1 MAKGGPQV
9 RYGRI
14 VWADILDRN
23 DHVKRRPAIILTPTS
38 EFKDDVPIVVVAV
51 TTTYPDPAPDDHVE
65 LPWHNSKHPVTRLS
79 QRSAAVVS
87 WLNTI
92 MPDQVEGFA
101 GDTPAKQMKAIEEKL
116 DQISE

>member
-1 MAKGGPQV
+1 MAKGGPQL
-9 RYGRI
+9 RRGRI
-14 VWADILDRN
+14 VWTEILDHN
-23 DHVKRRPAIILTPTS
+23 GHAKRRPAVILTPTS
-38 EFKDDVPIVVVAV
+38 EIKEGAPFVVVAV

-65 LPWHNSKHPVTRLS
+65 LPWHNAKHPVTRLT

-92 MPDQVEGFA
+92 MPEQVEGFA

-116 DQISE
+116 DQLPE